1 MLFEGEVRATGFM
14 WAVEA
19 AASREN
25 ARRSR
30 GIFQM
35 CGTATHLTCALLRSS
50 QVRLAAAPLPPY
62 KFKKADLPAANLKI
76 CCFLYFTEASSRSCC
91 STRNRFLPPYRNRG
105 RTYCLCHHLLLYKS
119 ENYRSAHSTGQAPRH
134 RR

>member
-1 MLFEGEVRATGFM
+1 MLSEGKVRAAEFM
-14 WAVEA
+14 WAVEGGGEPRKCTA
-19 AASREN
+19 KPWHFPFVCL
-25 ARRSR
+25 
-30 GIFQM
+30 GTQM
-35 CGTATHLTCALLRSS
+35 TCALLRSS
-50 QVRLAAAPLPPY
+50 QVRLAAALPPY

-91 STRNRFLPPYRNRG
+91 STRNRFLLPYRNRD
-105 RTYCLCHHLLLYKS
+105 RTYCLCHHSLLYKS